1 MAAPIAPVTLA
12 NPATSVQ
19 APSTFPATGN
29 EANGSAFQSIFEGAL
44 NTVQGAQANADTAV
58 QNFLSGNTED
68 VHSTVL
74 ATQRADLTFE
84 LFMQVRNKVVS
95 AYQEIMRMQV

>member
-1 MAAPIAPVTLA
+1 MAAPIAPVVLA

-19 APSTFPATGN
+19 APALFAAGN
-29 EANGSAFQSIFEGAL
+29 QNSGSAFQSIFKSAVD
-44 NTVQGAQANADTAV
+44 TVDGTQKQANQAIED
-58 QNFLSGNTED
+58 FLSGNTED

-84 LFMQVRNKVVS
+84 LFMQVRNKMIS

>member
-1 MAAPIAPVTLA
+1 MAAPIAPITLA
-12 NPATSVQ
+12 NPATITSLPQ
-19 APSTFPATGN
+19 LFPASGDS
-29 EANGSAFQSIFEGAL
+29 ARGSSFQSIFQKAVD
-44 NTVQGAQANADTAV
+44 TVQASSDKADEAI

-68 VHSTVL
+68 VHSAVL